1 MQTENKVD
9 NNDELT
15 EEILHIEDIVAI
27 IMVFDYH
34 TFIFSPAIIIQP
46 IPSSMNVN
54 NRLWVFKCTMKPN
67 IKLVITRV
75 SSS

>member
-46 IPSSMNVN
+46 IPYFV
-54 NRLWVFKCTMKPN
+54 RLSQEVE
-67 IKLVITRV
+67 KLII
-75 SSS
+75 